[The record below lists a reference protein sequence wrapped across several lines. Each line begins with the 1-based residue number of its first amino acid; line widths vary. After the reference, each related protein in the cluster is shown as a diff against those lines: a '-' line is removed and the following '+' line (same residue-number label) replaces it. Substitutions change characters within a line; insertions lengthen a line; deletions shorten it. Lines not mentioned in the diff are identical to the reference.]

1 MLSKEAKTRS
11 SHMVAEPKR
20 SLNALYVAPAS
31 AIGVTLQ
38 AEVRRKAWTAILQV
52 LFCAPSDSVVSLQG
66 RFCGHAVALA
76 AAPPVYVPVSPFAS
90 FCSVGSVRPWPAV

>member
-1 MLSKEAKTRS
+1 
-11 SHMVAEPKR
+11 MVAEPKR

-38 AEVRRKAWTAILQV
+38 AEVRRKAWTAIFQV
-52 LFCAPSDSVVSLQG
+52 LSSAPSDSVVSLLG

-76 AAPPVYVPVSPFAS
+76 AAPSVYASPFAS